1 MRRENGPLSEY
12 SGRLTWIQRAESHS
26 LEGCRGAGPQPPVV
40 GCRGER
46 HQGWSRVGAV
56 RMRARAV
63 APVRCRVGAQQ
74 EFTSCAA
81 LQELTNGTHKLRCAA
96 GTHKLRCAAGTHKL
110 RCAAGIHKLRC
121 AAGTH
126 KLRCAAGTHQLRCAA
141 GAHKLRC
148 AEFWG
153 SLHGALP
160 GRTADITLVGPA
172 VRGCRQLGRTAQGC
186 TQLVVQAGSWR
197 SRRAWLQAR
206 GCRHLEVPPLEDAGS
221 WRSPLEDAGSWRSR
235 RSRLQAGG
243 GPATRE
249 SRQLEVPP
257 LVDADSWRF
266 RRSRPGVV
274 TVSGRLAAPSRA
286 ISPQPAPSALNP
298 RHQPSTR
305 AINPQPAR
313 WIQVSRPE
321 YSDSGA
327 CRSPQRLSSTP
338 PPGRGI
344 PTAGRFRQR
353 TTEAQSR
360 RGTAAGQR
368 CMPIAGRVRRA
379 LNPFDPS
386 RLWGKHA
393 PPRGVPQPAKAV
405 PDPTSRETYSDSGPV
420 SPADHRSPF
429 RRGTAQFVSS
439 RSAAQLVS
447 SRSAAQ
453 LVSSRSAAQL

>member
-186 TQLVVQAGSWR
+186 TQLVVQA
-197 SRRAWLQAR
+197 
-206 GCRHLEVPPLEDAGS
+206 
-221 WRSPLEDAGSWRSR
+221 
-235 RSRLQAGG
+235 
-243 GPATRE
+243 
-249 SRQLEVPP
+249 
-257 LVDADSWRF
+257 
-266 RRSRPGVV
+266 
-274 TVSGRLAAPSRA
+274 
-286 ISPQPAPSALNP
+286 
-298 RHQPSTR
+298 
-305 AINPQPAR
+305 
-313 WIQVSRPE
+313 
-321 YSDSGA
+321 
-327 CRSPQRLSSTP
+327 
-338 PPGRGI
+338 
-344 PTAGRFRQR
+344 
-353 TTEAQSR
+353 
-360 RGTAAGQR
+360 
-368 CMPIAGRVRRA
+368 
-379 LNPFDPS
+379 
-386 RLWGKHA
+386 
-393 PPRGVPQPAKAV
+393 
-405 PDPTSRETYSDSGPV
+405 
-420 SPADHRSPF
+420 
-429 RRGTAQFVSS
+429 
-439 RSAAQLVS
+439 
-447 SRSAAQ
+447 
-453 LVSSRSAAQL
+453 